1 MIGIAIAIAEFL
13 NNADNINAMMAVI
26 IIVPNVMKKLE
37 RIYNNPELAIM
48 LPFLTINRGVDNS
61 PVPNTIIV
69 SKTDNTY
76 DNNVKTN
83 PYVKNVINLLQK
95 ILYLFTGVI
104 SKNLIVPLENSDETV
119 VPAKIIKISAII
131 MVALIHLF
139 KDKNALPV
147 YIYGSYDDI

>member
-1 MIGIAIAIAEFL
+1 MAIAEFL
-13 NNADNINAMMAVI
+13 NKADNINAMMAVI
-26 IIVPNVMKKLE
+26 IIVPNDIKKLK
-37 RIYNNPELAIM
+37 RINNNPECTTR
-48 LPFLTINRGVDNS
+48 LPSFNSNRGVDNS

-69 SKTDNTY
+69 SRKD
-76 DNNVKTN
+76 N

-119 VPAKIIKISAII
+119 VPAKIIKIRAII
-131 MVALIHLF
+131 IVALIHLF
-139 KDKNALPV
+139 RDKNALPV

>member
-13 NNADNINAMMAVI
+13 NKADNINAMMAVI
-26 IIVPNVMKKLE
+26 IIVPNDIKKLK
-37 RIYNNPELAIM
+37 RINNNPECTTR
-48 LPFLTINRGVDNS
+48 LPSFNINRGVDNS

-69 SKTDNTY
+69 SRKDNIY

-131 MVALIHLF
+131 IVAFIHLF

>member
-26 IIVPNVMKKLE
+26 IIAPNVMKKLE
-37 RIYNNPELAIM
+37 RICNNPELAIM

-61 PVPNTIIV
+61 PVPNKIIV

-83 PYVKNVINLLQK
+83 PYVKNVINLL
-95 ILYLFTGVI
+95 
-104 SKNLIVPLENSDETV
+104 
-119 VPAKIIKISAII
+119 
-131 MVALIHLF
+131 
-139 KDKNALPV
+139 
-147 YIYGSYDDI
+147 